1 MMKRILAIVLT
12 GSSVAL
18 AAAPA
23 MAQGS
28 SSIWSCRDKEGK
40 THVTNVREDTRGM
53 DCRVVEQ
60 RVTVVPAGPSSSSTS
75 TTTTARARISTPT
88 DYPRE
93 TPSKR
98 ASAKEKQRQILEREL
113 EEERGLLE
121 KSKQAL
127 ADQEAVRYGDERNYA
142 RVLAR
147 LKPYQDTV
155 EVHQKNVEAL
165 ERELAL
171 LDK

>member
-1 MMKRILAIVLT
+1 MKRILAIVLT

-18 AAAPA
+18 ATAPA
-23 MAQGS
+23 LAQGS

-40 THVTNVREDTRGM
+40 THVTNVREDTRGL

-60 RVTVVPAGPSSSSTS
+60 RVTVVPAGPSSATT
-75 TTTTARARISTPT
+75 TTTTARARMTTPT
-88 DYPRE
+88 DFPRE

-98 ASAKEKQRQILEREL
+98 ASAKEKQREILEREL
-113 EEERGLLE
+113 EDERGLLE

-127 ADQEAVRYGDERNYA
+127 AAQEAVRYGDERNYA

>member
-1 MMKRILAIVLT
+1 MKRILAIAFI
-12 GSSVAL
+12 GCSVTATTTLAL
-18 AAAPA
+18 A
-23 MAQGS
+23 QGGG
-28 SSIWSCRDKEGK
+28 SIWSCRDNEGK
-40 THVTNVREDTRGM
+40 THVTNVREDTKGM
-53 DCRVVEQ
+53 NCRLVEQ
-60 RVTVVPAGPSSSSTS
+60 RVTVIPGGAASTS
-75 TTTTARARISTPT
+75 TARERTPT
-88 DYPRE
+88 P
-93 TPSKR
+93 TPSSFPKESPTKR
-98 ASAKEKQRQILEREL
+98 ASAKDKQRQILEQEL
-113 EEERGLLE
+113 EQERGMLE

-127 ADQEAVRYGDERNYA
+127 AEQEAVRYGDERNYA

>member
-1 MMKRILAIVLT
+1 MKRILAIVLT

-18 AAAPA
+18 ATPPA
-23 MAQGS
+23 LAQ
-28 SSIWSCRDKEGK
+28 IWSCRDKEGK

-53 DCRVVEQ
+53 DCRIVEE
-60 RVTVVPAGPSSSSTS
+60 RVTVVPAGPSSS
-75 TTTTARARISTPT
+75 TTTARARTATPSGF
-88 DYPRE
+88 PRE

-98 ASAKEKQRQILEREL
+98 ASAKDKQRQILEREL
-113 EEERGLLE
+113 EEERALLE

>member
-1 MMKRILAIVLT
+1 MKRILAIVLT

-18 AAAPA
+18 ATAPA
-23 MAQGS
+23 LAQGS

-40 THVTNVREDTRGM
+40 THVTNVREDTQGM
-53 DCRVVEQ
+53 DCRIVEE
-60 RVTVVPAGPSSSSTS
+60 RVTVVPAGPSSS
-75 TTTTARARISTPT
+75 TTTARARTVTPT
-88 DYPRE
+88 GYPRE
-93 TPSKR
+93 TASKR
-98 ASAKEKQRQILEREL
+98 ATAKDKQRQILEREL
-113 EEERGLLE
+113 EEERSLLE

-127 ADQEAVRYGDERNYA
+127 AEQEAVRYGDERNYA

-165 ERELAL
+165 ERELVL

>member
-1 MMKRILAIVLT
+1 MKRILAIVLT

-18 AAAPA
+18 ATAPA

-60 RVTVVPAGPSSSSTS
+60 RVTVVPAGPSSS
-75 TTTTARARISTPT
+75 TTTTARARMSTPT

-121 KSKQAL
+121 KSRQAL

>member
-1 MMKRILAIVLT
+1 MKRILAIVLT

-18 AAAPA
+18 ATPPA
-23 MAQGS
+23 LAQ
-28 SSIWSCRDKEGK
+28 IWSCRDKEGK

-53 DCRVVEQ
+53 DCRIVEE
-60 RVTVVPAGPSSSSTS
+60 RVTVVPAGPSSS
-75 TTTTARARISTPT
+75 TTTARARTAAPSGF
-88 DYPRE
+88 PRE

-98 ASAKEKQRQILEREL
+98 ASAKDKQRQILEREL
-113 EEERGLLE
+113 EEERALLE

>member
-1 MMKRILAIVLT
+1 MKWILAIAFIGYGVAAAT
-12 GSSVAL
+12 TPAL
-18 AAAPA
+18 A
-23 MAQGS
+23 QGGG
-28 SSIWSCRDKEGK
+28 SIWSCRDKEGK
-40 THVTNVREDTRGM
+40 THVTNVKEDTRGM
-53 DCRVVEQ
+53 DCRLVEQ
-60 RVTVVPAGPSSSSTS
+60 RVTVIPGGAPSTS
-75 TTTTARARISTPT
+75 TARARTASASSF
-88 DYPRE
+88 PRE
-93 TPSKR
+93 TPTKR
-98 ASAKEKQRQILEREL
+98 ASAKDKQRQILEQEL
-113 EEERGLLE
+113 EQERAMLD

-127 ADQEAVRYGDERNYA
+127 AEQEAVRYGDERNYA

>member
-1 MMKRILAIVLT
+1 MKRILAIVLT

-60 RVTVVPAGPSSSSTS
+60 RVTVVPAGPSGSS
-75 TTTTARARISTPT
+75 TTTTARARMSTPT
-88 DYPRE
+88 DFPRE

-121 KSKQAL
+121 KSKRAL

>member
-1 MMKRILAIVLT
+1 MKRILAIAFIGCAVT
-12 GSSVAL
+12 TATSAL
-18 AAAPA
+18 A
-23 MAQGS
+23 QGGG
-28 SSIWSCRDKEGK
+28 SIWSCRDKDGK

-53 DCRVVEQ
+53 DCRLVEQ
-60 RVTVVPAGPSSSSTS
+60 RATVVPGGATS
-75 TTTTARARISTPT
+75 ASAARARTPT
-88 DYPRE
+88 
-93 TPSKR
+93 PSSFPKESPTKR
-98 ASAKEKQRQILEREL
+98 ASAKDKQRQILEQEL
-113 EEERGLLE
+113 EQERAMLE

-127 ADQEAVRYGDERNYA
+127 AEQEAVRYGDERNYA

-165 ERELAL
+165 ERELVL

>member
-1 MMKRILAIVLT
+1 MKRILVIALT

-18 AAAPA
+18 ATAPA
-23 MAQGS
+23 LAQGS

-40 THVTNVREDTRGM
+40 THVTNVQEDTRGM
-53 DCRVVEQ
+53 DCRIVEQ
-60 RVTVVPAGPSSSSTS
+60 RVTVVPAGPSSMN
-75 TTTTARARISTPT
+75 TARARTPT
-88 DYPRE
+88 PTGYPKE
-93 TPSKR
+93 SPSKR
-98 ASAKEKQRQILEREL
+98 ASAKDKQRQILEREL
-113 EEERGLLE
+113 EQERGMLE

-127 ADQEAVRYGDERNYA
+127 AEQEAVRYGDERNYA

>member
-1 MMKRILAIVLT
+1 MKRILAIVLT

-18 AAAPA
+18 AAPPA
-23 MAQGS
+23 LAQ
-28 SSIWSCRDKEGK
+28 IWSCRDKEGK

-53 DCRVVEQ
+53 DCRIVEE
-60 RVTVVPAGPSSSSTS
+60 RVTVVPAGPSSS
-75 TTTTARARISTPT
+75 TTTARARTTTPT
-88 DYPRE
+88 GFPRE

-98 ASAKEKQRQILEREL
+98 ASAKDKQRQILEREL

-127 ADQEAVRYGDERNYA
+127 AEQEAVRYGDERNYA

-165 ERELAL
+165 ERELVL

>member
-1 MMKRILAIVLT
+1 MKRILAIVLT

-18 AAAPA
+18 ATPPA
-23 MAQGS
+23 LAQ
-28 SSIWSCRDKEGK
+28 IWSCRDKEGK

-53 DCRVVEQ
+53 DCRIVEE
-60 RVTVVPAGPSSSSTS
+60 RVTVVPAGPRSS
-75 TTTTARARISTPT
+75 TTTTARARTASPT
-88 DYPRE
+88 GFPRE
-93 TPSKR
+93 SASNR
-98 ASAKEKQRQILEREL
+98 ASAKDKQRQILEREL
-113 EEERGLLE
+113 EEERALLD

-127 ADQEAVRYGDERNYA
+127 AEQEAVRYGDERNYA

>member
-1 MMKRILAIVLT
+1 MKRILAIALI
-12 GSSVAL
+12 GCSVTAATPAL
-18 AAAPA
+18 A
-23 MAQGS
+23 QGGG
-28 SSIWSCRDKEGK
+28 SIWSCRDKDGK
-40 THVTNVREDTRGM
+40 THVTNVKEDTRGM
-53 DCRVVEQ
+53 DCRLVEQ
-60 RVTVVPAGPSSSSTS
+60 RVTVVPGGATSASS
-75 TTTTARARISTPT
+75 ARARTPT
-88 DYPRE
+88 SSSFPKE
-93 TPSKR
+93 SPTKR
-98 ASAKEKQRQILEREL
+98 ASAKDKQRQILEQEL
-113 EEERGLLE
+113 EQEREMLA

-127 ADQEAVRYGDERNYA
+127 AEQEAVRYGDERNYA

>member
-1 MMKRILAIVLT
+1 MKRFLAIVLT

-18 AAAPA
+18 ATAPA
-23 MAQGS
+23 LAQGT
-28 SSIWSCRDKEGK
+28 SSIWSCRDNEGK

-53 DCRVVEQ
+53 DCRIVEE
-60 RVTVVPAGPSSSSTS
+60 RVTVVPAGPRSS
-75 TTTTARARISTPT
+75 TTTTARARTAGPT
-88 DYPRE
+88 GYPRE
-93 TPSKR
+93 SASNR
-98 ASAKEKQRQILEREL
+98 ASAKDKQRQILEREL
-113 EEERGLLE
+113 EEERGMLE

-127 ADQEAVRYGDERNYA
+127 AEQEAVRYGDERNYA

>member
-1 MMKRILAIVLT
+1 MKRILAIIVLT

-18 AAAPA
+18 ATAPA
-23 MAQGS
+23 LAQGS

-40 THVTNVREDTRGM
+40 THVTNVAEDTRGM
-53 DCRVVEQ
+53 DCRIVEE
-60 RVTVVPAGPSSSSTS
+60 RVTVVPAGPRSS
-75 TTTTARARISTPT
+75 TTTTARARTASPT
-88 DYPRE
+88 GFPRE
-93 TPSKR
+93 SASNR
-98 ASAKEKQRQILEREL
+98 ASAKDKQRQILEREL
-113 EEERGLLE
+113 EEERALLD

-127 ADQEAVRYGDERNYA
+127 AAQEAVRYGDERNYA